1 MERWVLRLRRMA
13 LVEEDTRWRY
23 RLTMRVA
30 ALGRAAR
37 QGTSLGEVADPF
49 LRALAD
55 EVSETVLLIR
65 LVQGLPVCV
74 HGAESNR
81 PYRLSFEVGQNL
93 PPLRGAS
100 ARVLLGGLSQA
111 ERERYVDRALA
122 SGAVPPLN
130 GREEFLQG
138 VDIADEREE
147 FLQGVDIAD
156 ERGWDVSHHEIDE
169 GIWAV
174 SAAIRDDD
182 RTVAALSL
190 SCPEFRLDDARRKTY
205 TDRAVA
211 PRSGSPRRCAGAR
224 RRSPRRATTP
234 DHPRSRSS
242 AAGRLVGPAA
252 GRGRPTGID
261 EFCSHHKGRRRERA
275 LAPHRARS
283 PNVHQPSCI
292 RAFND

>member
-1 MERWVLRLRRMA
+1 MAGGRAGADSGRRALEVLFAFAEQRPVASVRELADAVGIPVPTAHRYVALLRDMA
-13 LVEEDTRWRY
+13 LVEEDTRGYY

-37 QGTSLGEVADPF
+37 QGTSLAEVADPF

-65 LVQGLPVCV
+65 LVRGLPVCV
-74 HGAESNR
+74 HGAESSR

-100 ARVLLGGLSQA
+100 ARVLLGGLSPA
-111 ERERYVDRALA
+111 ERERYVDRALE
-122 SGAVPPLN
+122 SGAVPPLH

-138 VDIADEREE
+138 VELA
-147 FLQGVDIAD
+147 VK
-156 ERGWDVSHHEIDE
+156 RGWSVSHEEIDE

-182 RTVAALSL
+182 RTVATLSL
-190 SCPEFRLDDARRKTY
+190 SCPEFRLDDARRKAY

-211 PRSGSPRRCAGAR
+211 TAERISEALRGGA
-224 RRSPRRATTP
+224 
-234 DHPRSRSS
+234 
-242 AAGRLVGPAA
+242 AAG
-252 GRGRPTGID
+252 
-261 EFCSHHKGRRRERA
+261 S
-275 LAPHRARS
+275 APG
-283 PNVHQPSCI
+283 
-292 RAFND
+292 NDA